1 MLSEKKANNN
11 PDVSFE
17 IYTAIAD
24 DVKERLEKEQD
35 AFAGDAEIYRICEKI
50 FGGNGRRNGRRNMPH
65 IIQNRHF
72 LEYIIGIRHLAAAG
86 LQFNCLKNFRRE
98 DAYKNDHAG
107 SKQTVY
113 DTSQDIK
120 RI

>member
-1 MLSEKKANNN
+1 MRSH
-11 PDVSFE
+11 
-17 IYTAIAD
+17 
-24 DVKERLEKEQD
+24 
-35 AFAGDAEIYRICEKI
+35 
-50 FGGNGRRNGRRNMPH
+50 GRWKVLH

-86 LQFNCLKNFRRE
+86 LQFNCSKNFRRE
-98 DAYKNDHAG
+98 DAYKNDYAG
-107 SKQTVY
+107 SKRTVY